1 MTAEPVAPARGR
13 PLDLRLIVITDRDLV
28 APRDLFQVV
37 RRCLEAGAPAV
48 QLRDKRATAREL
60 FEQARELRSM
70 TAEVGAL
77 LFINDRADVA
87 LAAGADGVHIGP
99 DDVPLAPLRRA
110 VPQSFLIGCSTD
122 DPRAAVH
129 AEAAGAD
136 YIGCGSVFGTES
148 KAEVIGERI
157 GTRRLAEV
165 VGAVRIPVVG
175 IGGVTPENAAD
186 VAATGA
192 AGTAVIGAIMKSA
205 DPADAV
211 RRLLAA
217 FPR

>member
-1 MTAEPVAPARGR
+1 GGQPVQHIPASGTSARSDRLTERACHRCRALPGRRQLPVLRGAPGWEPRFHALARGTQPGARRDPEGTMTAEPVAPARGR

-60 FEQARELRSM
+60 FEQARELRSL
-70 TAEVGAL
+70 TESAGAL
-77 LFINDRADVA
+77 LFVNDRADVA
-87 LAAGADGVHIGP
+87 LAGGADGVHIGP

-110 VPQSFLIGCSTD
+110 VPESFLIGISTD

-136 YIGCGSVFGTES
+136 YIGCG
-148 KAEVIGERI
+148 
-157 GTRRLAEV
+157 
-165 VGAVRIPVVG
+165 
-175 IGGVTPENAAD
+175 
-186 VAATGA
+186 
-192 AGTAVIGAIMKSA
+192 
-205 DPADAV
+205 
-211 RRLLAA
+211 
-217 FPR
+217 

>member
-1 MTAEPVAPARGR
+1 MTGGPGIPAHGR
-13 PLDLRLIVITDRDLV
+13 PLDLRLIVITDRHMV
-28 APRDLFQVV
+28 APRDLFDVV
-37 RRCLEAGAPAV
+37 RRCLEAGAPAI

-60 FEQARELRSM
+60 YQQARELRSL
-70 TAEVGAL
+70 TESAGAL
-77 LFINDRADVA
+77 LFVNDRADVA

-110 VPQSFLIGCSTD
+110 VPESFLIGISTD

-136 YIGCGSVFGTES
+136 YIGCGAVFGTQS
-148 KAEVIGERI
+148 KAEVKGERI

-165 VGAVRIPVVG
+165 AGAVNIPVVG
-175 IGGVTPENAAD
+175 IGGVTPENAAE
-186 VAATGA
+186 VAAAGA
-192 AGTAVIGAIMKSA
+192 AGVAVISAIMKAA

-211 RRLLAA
+211 RRILAA